1 MLEVPT
7 DSRFAQ
13 QPLGAT
19 LIWNKSLPHLITL
32 VITHRRMHAVELEGK
47 QRGKEKTFMSY
58 NPGFLQ
64 QLAGGCQLIS
74 CLIMLLL
81 LARLSSEMRCVT
93 AAAEMFPSALALP
106 ARPL

>member
-1 MLEVPT
+1 
-7 DSRFAQ
+7 
-13 QPLGAT
+13 
-19 LIWNKSLPHLITL
+19 
-32 VITHRRMHAVELEGK
+32 
-47 QRGKEKTFMSY
+47 MSY

-93 AAAEMFPSALALP
+93 AAAETLPSALALHACLC
-106 ARPL
+106 ARVQLPPNPQLLSDEHNNLRSG

>member
-1 MLEVPT
+1 
-7 DSRFAQ
+7 
-13 QPLGAT
+13 
-19 LIWNKSLPHLITL
+19 
-32 VITHRRMHAVELEGK
+32 
-47 QRGKEKTFMSY
+47 MSY

-93 AAAEMFPSALALP
+93 AAAETLPSALALH
-106 ARPL
+106 ACLCACVCVCSFRQTHSCFQTNTTT